1 MATGTNNTM
10 YSREMDANMKS
21 AYRN

>member
-10 YSREMDANMKS
+10 YSRETYANVKS
-21 AYRN
+21 DYTN